1 MKIEHLLV
9 IGVGVT
15 LVALAGCARGPS
27 AVTGT
32 SDSAADA
39 TWVYGGEDIWIP
51 VIDTLGRDF
60 GKASQALK
68 NKQPIEASA
77 ALRDGAAFLE
87 QGAERVTPEGRV
99 KMKAA
104 AAKLTKL
111 AETIDG
117 DTPISVDSFQSVMR
131 EAYAVDVDYLWTIAS
146 VEEWMPHVQQ
156 VEDHLQ
162 AARDQLAA
170 GNPQEV
176 ATELR
181 KAAALLRLEA
191 GRIGGN
197 NRKTIEASWFEVRQL
212 GAKAQTG
219 ALTDV
224 TRLERVAARTNQTLA
239 QAHVNQARSLWD
251 EHHSDQAAQL
261 LGVAADEYER
271 ALAWIGAQNEEFA
284 KAGAENAQRLVYTI
298 ATSPTPPGKEIA
310 AGFDQFDIAVVS
322 LGKRLEPSQ
331 S

>member
-1 MKIEHLLV
+1 MKIHRFFV
-9 IGVGVT
+9 IGIGVT

-32 SDSAADA
+32 SDSAAEA
-39 TWVYGGEDIWIP
+39 TWVYGGEDVWIP
-51 VIDTLGRDF
+51 VIDVLGQDL
-60 GKASQALK
+60 GKASRALK
-68 NKQPIEASA
+68 NKQPIEAAA

-104 AAKLTKL
+104 AARLTKL

-117 DTPISVDSFQSVMR
+117 DTPISPDSFHSAMR
-131 EAYAVDVDYLWTIAS
+131 EVYAVDVDYLWSTAD
-146 VEEWMPHVQQ
+146 VEQWMPFVQQ
-156 VEDHLQ
+156 VEEHMQ
-162 AARDQLAA
+162 TARDQLVA

-181 KAAALLRLEA
+181 KTAALLRLEA

-197 NRKTIEASWFEVRQL
+197 NRKTLEASWFEVRQL

-224 TRLERVAARTNQTLA
+224 VRLERVAARTNQVLA
-239 QAHVNQARSLWD
+239 QAHVNEARRLWD

-261 LGVAADEYER
+261 LGAAADEYDR
-271 ALAWIGAQNEEFA
+271 ALAWIGAQNEESA
-284 KAGAENAQRLVYTI
+284 KAGAENARRLVYKI
-298 ATSPTPPGKEIA
+298 AASPTPPGKEIA
-310 AGFDQFDIAVVS
+310 DGFDQFDIAVAS